1 MMQTPVLPLFLSET
15 ATLTQASRKL
25 SLGWS
30 VRKTKRF
37 THFWLSKIEEFR
49 WQIFPRKQLKK
60 RSCEQICVVN
70 VKEKPTAWS
79 IYVFQTDKMGTPR

>member
-1 MMQTPVLPLFLSET
+1 MQTPVLPLFLSET

-37 THFWLSKIEEFR
+37 THFWLSKVEEFR

-60 RSCEQICVVN
+60 RSCEPNMRCQCERETHSMEHLRVSN
-70 VKEKPTAWS
+70 
-79 IYVFQTDKMGTPR
+79 R